1 MNKQKF
7 QVPTL
12 DEQTIQSQIQQIVEA
27 GLRDR
32 NRSFYAYL
40 KQMYKQIGFKHLFS
54 DRSEI
59 VFALLTAAAFIMVHF
74 FISQGHIWEADL
86 YGFIFMSSPVL
97 FLMLTAYTYFN
108 KTWNSTME
116 VEMTFK
122 YHMYQIIGFRMFMY
136 SIAAIL
142 FNSLFIFSLAF
153 TYAEIE
159 FFRAFMI
166 SNTGL
171 FTFSIL
177 LLFAMM
183 KRRSATA
190 AAVMTISWVIVHLLF
205 RGSGSQLYHDL
216 LIELPLFVYAM
227 VLLVVLYFNVK
238 SLKKLFNAQTMK
250 GVS

>member
-1 MNKQKF
+1 
-7 QVPTL
+7 
-12 DEQTIQSQIQQIVEA
+12 
-27 GLRDR
+27 
-32 NRSFYAYL
+32 
-40 KQMYKQIGFKHLFS
+40 
-54 DRSEI
+54 
-59 VFALLTAAAFIMVHF
+59 
-74 FISQGHIWEADL
+74 
-86 YGFIFMSSPVL
+86 
-97 FLMLTAYTYFN
+97 
-108 KTWNSTME
+108 
-116 VEMTFK
+116 
-122 YHMYQIIGFRMFMY
+122 MY